1 MVKTTLI
8 RQEHIK
14 KHKLTLTRRR
24 KEERIKRGSKTDE
37 SNQTNKSI
45 NENKH

>member
-14 KHKLTLTRRR
+14 THKLTLTKKKKRR
-24 KEERIKRGSKTDE
+24 KKRGSKTEE